1 MKNQMGVIVMTIV
14 CLGLIIA
21 LVFARKQ
28 STEKQKT
35 DADKIHTLSNQWVE
49 TSANLDDQR
58 QVNASLEKDLDTQR
72 KAYADLTNNFA
83 QVSTELEETASSLKL
98 TKDEVNKRDAKIA
111 ELENQ
116 NVVLDQRAMSL
127 SQSITNLTQQ
137 IELTQQKLAA
147 SEGDK
152 DFLEKELQR
161 LMAEKAE
168 LERQF
173 NDLTVL
179 RAQVSKLKAE
189 LSISRRLDWI
199 RRGIMASFEQKG
211 AEKLM
216 AGLASTSAPPAQV
229 KSDHYDLNVEV
240 NADGT
245 VKVIPPLTTTNSPAG
260 TNLPAA
266 STNLPAAK

>member
-1 MKNQMGVIVMTIV
+1 MKNQMGVVILTVV
-14 CLGLIIA
+14 CVGLIIW
-21 LVFARKQ
+21 LVVVRKQ
-28 STEKQKT
+28 TTERQKT
-35 DADKIHTLSNQWVE
+35 DADRIHTLSNQWVE

-58 QVNASLEKDLDTQR
+58 QVNASLEKDLDTQK
-72 KAYADLTNNFA
+72 KAYLDLTNNFA
-83 QVSTELEETASSLKL
+83 QLSMDLDKTSSSLKE
-98 TKDEVNKRDAKIA
+98 TQDEVNKRDAKIA

-116 NVVLDQRAMSL
+116 NTALDQRALSL

-152 DFLEKELQR
+152 EFLEKELQR

-199 RRGIMASFEQKG
+199 RRGIMASFDQKG

-216 AGLASTSAPPAQV
+216 QSMSSTSAPPTEA

-245 VKVIPPLTTTNSPAG
+245 VKVIPPLTNNP
-260 TNLPAA
+260 A
-266 STNLPAAK
+266 STNVPATQ

>member
-1 MKNQMGVIVMTIV
+1 MKNRMGVIILTVV
-14 CLGLIIA
+14 CIGLIIA
-21 LVFARKQ
+21 VVVVRKQ
-28 STEKQKT
+28 STERQKT
-35 DADKIHTLSNQWVE
+35 DADRIHTLSNQWVE
-49 TSANLDDQR
+49 TSGNLDDQR
-58 QVNASLEKDLDTQR
+58 QVNASLEKDLDTQK
-72 KAYADLTNNFA
+72 KAYLDLTNNFT
-83 QVSTELEETASSLKL
+83 QLSSNLEKTTTTLKETQN
-98 TKDEVNKRDAKIA
+98 EVNKRDVKIA

-116 NVVLDQRAMSL
+116 NNALDQRALSL
-127 SQSITNLTQQ
+127 SQSITNLTEQ
-137 IELTQQKLAA
+137 IEQTQQKLAA

-152 DFLEKELQR
+152 EFLEKELQR

-199 RRGIMASFEQKG
+199 RRGIMSSFQQKG

-216 AGLASTSAPPAQV
+216 QSMSSTSAPPTEA

-240 NADGT
+240 NSDGT
-245 VKVIPPLTTTNSPAG
+245 VRVIPPFTNSP
-260 TNLPAA
+260 T
-266 STNLPAAK
+266 STNVPATQ